1 VATIE
6 HRRSQQLGL
15 MKEKHH
21 TTATDFMD
29 TCNTG
34 YLEVAPWGSWRP
46 SAEVAPLCQVRAGT
60 RAEKAERC
68 RGKAHRLASETRSL
82 AVWVVEVIAL
92 CQRSG
97 VRAPMIHLQE
107 DLHAGMSLLKC
118 VWTQHVQ
125 VVIRVYRRVL
135 ARRALASTLVCEL
148 PRLGLDLREEWQA
161 FALAVQSVQRQIY
174 WRIPPVHQVE
184 LGLPQ
189 PRPHLL
195 GQGPCVVLRLL
206 VLN

>member
-1 VATIE
+1 MCE
-6 HRRSQQLGL
+6 FLC
-15 MKEKHH
+15 K
-21 TTATDFMD
+21 ATDFMD

-118 VWTQHVQ
+118 VWTQHVAASVSLDQ
-125 VVIRVYRRVL
+125 RLLQLESLETRGSGRYPGVSQSSGSQSFGINFGVRTPTPGVGSQRGMAGFRSGGPVRAKADLL
-135 ARRALASTLVCEL
+135 ADSTRPPGRARPSTA
-148 PRLGLDLREEWQA
+148 PSTPTR
-161 FALAVQSVQRQIY
+161 
-174 WRIPPVHQVE
+174 
-184 LGLPQ
+184 
-189 PRPHLL
+189 
-195 GQGPCVVLRLL
+195 RLL